1 MKNEAIVKELK
12 QYESDSSWIH
22 QHFDDLR
29 ERYPNEFVAV
39 YQGEIIAH
47 AQTIRALHAVMRKG
61 HPETFGWAAVE
72 YLPKEDLELIL

>member
-29 ERYPNEFVAV
+29 IRYPNEFVAV
-39 YQGEIIAH
+39 YHGEIIAH
-47 AQTIRALHAVMRKG
+47 AQTVRELHAAIKKSR
-61 HPETFGWAAVE
+61 PETFGRAAVE